1 MRRKIVAGNWK
12 MNKTFQEA
20 EDLLD
25 ELAGRL
31 NEEQEDQDVEV
42 IVCPP
47 YLYVEMAHDLC
58 SDEDDATQV
67 YYSVGVQ
74 DVSEHDKGAHTGEVS
89 AAMLSSMDVEYCI
102 VGHSERRRYFGETD
116 AQVARKVEQLLQNE
130 ITPIVCC
137 GEQAEDREAGK
148 QFEVIGRQLKEG
160 LFNLKPLDF
169 SRLIIAYEPVWAIG
183 TGKTATPEQAQEI
196 HVWIRNQIQE
206 QYGKEIARVI
216 PILYGGS
223 CNAKTAKDLF
233 AQPDID
239 GGLIGGAS
247 LNADDFIAI
256 VNSFDK

>member
-20 EDLLD
+20 EDLLA
-25 ELAGRL
+25 ELADSL
-31 NEEQEDQDVEV
+31 KEEQEDQDVEV

-47 YLYVEMAHDLC
+47 YLYVEMAHDLS
-58 SDEDDATQV
+58 SDEEDETQV

-74 DVSEHDKGAHTGEVS
+74 DVSEHDKGAYTGEVS

-102 VGHSERRRYFGETD
+102 VGHSERRKYFGETD

-137 GEQAEDREAGK
+137 GEQSEDREAGK

-196 HVWIRNQIQE
+196 HAWIRGLIQE
-206 QYGKEIARVI
+206 QYGKEIARVV

-256 VNSFDK
+256 INSFEK

>member
-1 MRRKIVAGNWK
+1 MAGNWK

-25 ELAGRL
+25 ELADRL

-196 HVWIRNQIQE
+196 HAWIRNQIQE

>member
-1 MRRKIVAGNWK
+1 MRRKIVAGNWN

-25 ELAGRL
+25 ELAGRP

-42 IVCPP
+42 FVCPP

-102 VGHSERRRYFGETD
+102 VGHSERRKYFGETD

-196 HVWIRNQIQE
+196 HAWIRNQIQE

>member
-31 NEEQEDQDVEV
+31 SEEQEDQDVEV

-102 VGHSERRRYFGETD
+102 VGHSERRKYFGETD

-183 TGKTATPEQAQEI
+183 TGKTATPEHAQEI

>member
-196 HVWIRNQIQE
+196 HAWIRNQIQE

>member
-1 MRRKIVAGNWK
+1 MAGNWK

-196 HVWIRNQIQE
+196 HAWIRNQIQE

>member
-1 MRRKIVAGNWK
+1 MAGNWK

>member
-183 TGKTATPEQAQEI
+183 TGKTAMPEQAQEI
-196 HVWIRNQIQE
+196 HAWIRNQIQE

>member
-1 MRRKIVAGNWK
+1 MAGNWK

-183 TGKTATPEQAQEI
+183 TGKTAMPEQAQEI
-196 HVWIRNQIQE
+196 HAWIRNQIQE